1 MIAVPLT
8 TGPWQKLAMDIKG
21 TLRVG
26 QHKYLLVVMD
36 YYTKWSEVI
45 GLRKI
50 DSKAI
55 IKALS
60 KIFSTFGLSEQI
72 VSDNRR
78 QFISGTI
85 KKFFKNL
92 RIEHQLVAL
101 YSPSQNS
108 LVERFN
114 HVLKE
119 KIVEAVKQNWYV
131 ENTIL
136 KAV

>member
-1 MIAVPLT
+1 
-8 TGPWQKLAMDIKG
+8 MDIKG
-21 TLRVG
+21 PLRVG

-36 YYTKWSEVI
+36 YYTKWPEVI

-60 KIFSTFGLSEQI
+60 NIFSTFGLPEQI
-72 VSDNRR
+72 VSDNER
-78 QFISGTI
+78 QFISGTL

-101 YSPSQNS
+101 YSP
-108 LVERFN
+108 
-114 HVLKE
+114 
-119 KIVEAVKQNWYV
+119 
-131 ENTIL
+131 
-136 KAV
+136 